1 MRVACKWFFISLVIV
16 LTAAVVA
23 ETAELRDGKK
33 FDFDALSSGGSTKAK
48 TIESNDNS
56 ISRSGQ
62 TRQNFSD
69 EYSREY
75 EREGQVRAQRRASPN
90 KGVKEIKTEYKNS
103 ELWTIVECESGV
115 TTKYYH
121 KNGKCCRSGLLSDH
135 CTDCNRSLKNAMESC
150 LF

>member
-1 MRVACKWFFISLVIV
+1 MRVLWQVVVVIFIFIFASCI
-16 LTAAVVA
+16 VA
-23 ETAELRDGKK
+23 ETAELREGKK

-62 TRQNFSD
+62 TRQNFNE

-75 EREGQVRAQRRASPN
+75 KREEQVRAERRASPN
-90 KGVKEIKTEYKNS
+90 KGVKEIRNVYENN
-103 ELWTIVECESGV
+103 ELWTIIECESGL

-121 KNGKCCRSGLLSDH
+121 KNGKCCRPGLIFANCSD
-135 CTDCNRSLKNAMESC
+135 CKSLLLDANNSC
-150 LF
+150 LY